1 MNRERYN
8 FSIITPIVMA
18 GANKDM
24 VELRTQSIKG
34 ILRWWFRF
42 YKSSFLGMEELRKVE
57 SDVFGSTEN
66 AALFSM
72 QLVNEPTQAYDTY
85 LCMNDRRKRGE
96 KNAAKNYNAIKRRA
110 YSPPHTFQLDFRSF
124 PHFKYNEEL
133 ENSLMLLSLF
143 GGIGARWRRGF
154 GSVQIENENFSFNGE
169 NLEKMAADIKS
180 KIKKLKGNLKQNNF
194 INILNTKIYLIK
206 PKNNFFNS
214 WDLAMDDLRDNF
226 YRKLKKNLGVD
237 KIAYKPRYGERAVS
251 PLIIQIKKIGNNYFG
266 VILVWDG
273 WPSDFESLLSSFQNY
288 YEVRKV
294 EL

>member
-1 MNRERYN
+1 MNSKSYN

-34 ILRWWFRF
+34 MLRWWFRF
-42 YKSSFLGMEELRKVE
+42 YKSSFLRIEELRKVE

-72 QLVNEPTQAYDTY
+72 QLVNEPTRGVCDAY
-85 LCMNDRRKRGE
+85 LCMNDSRKR
-96 KNAAKNYNAIKRRA
+96 AIKRRA
-110 YSPPHTFQLDFRSF
+110 YSPSHTFQLDVRFF

-154 GSVQIENENFSFNGE
+154 GSVQIENENFRFNGE
-169 NLEKMAADIKS
+169 NLEKMADDIKS
-180 KIKKLKGNLKQNNF
+180 KIKKLKGNLQQNNF
-194 INILNTKIYLIK
+194 INISNTKIYLIK

-214 WDLAMDDLRDNF
+214 WNLAMDDLRDKF
-226 YRKLKKNLGVD
+226 YRKLKKILGVNQ
-237 KIAYKPRYGERAVS
+237 IAYKPPYGERAVS

-273 WPSDFESLLSSFQNY
+273 WPSDFKSLLSQNY
-288 YEVRKV
+288 YEVREVK
-294 EL
+294 L

>member
-18 GANKDM
+18 GANKNM

-42 YKSSFLGMEELRKVE
+42 YKSSFLGIKELRKVE

-72 QLVNEPTQAYDTY
+72 QLLNEPTRAYDTY

-110 YSPPHTFQLDFRSF
+110 YLPPHTFQLDFRSF

-154 GSVQIENENFSFNGE
+154 GSVQIENKNFSFNGE
-169 NLEKMAADIKS
+169 NLEKMADDIQS
-180 KIKKLKGNLKQNNF
+180 KIKKLKGNLKQNDF
-194 INILNTKIYLIK
+194 INISNTKIYLIK

-214 WDLAMDDLRDNF
+214 WNLAMDDLRDNF
-226 YRKLKKNLGVD
+226 YRKLKENLKVD
-237 KIAYKPRYGERAVS
+237 KIAYKPYYGERTVS
-251 PLIIQIKKIGNNYFG
+251 PLIIQIKKLKDNYFG

-273 WPSDFESLLSSFQNY
+273 WLTDFESPLRSFQNY
-288 YEVRKV
+288 YEIRKV